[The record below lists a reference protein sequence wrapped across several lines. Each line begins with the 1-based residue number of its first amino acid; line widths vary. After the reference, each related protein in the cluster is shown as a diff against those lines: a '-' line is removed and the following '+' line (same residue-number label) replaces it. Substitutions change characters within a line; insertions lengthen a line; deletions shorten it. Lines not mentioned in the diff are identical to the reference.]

1 MRLEA
6 ADGLSL
12 TFERGGSARV
22 GWGHPDW
29 LGPVSVALAGQPL
42 AAAALEAFEGE
53 DDLGPYRGVALG
65 LGPDAPAIR
74 PSVRAYA
81 ARALLVFR
89 SEAVRELDG
98 LASGAF
104 DQPRL
109 AWPWLRPALRRPDGL
124 PPDARGF
131 GHQYTEFALPT
142 FSGAGLADFFLLPFR
157 PAVVE
162 PLWLTTAA
170 GACLMLAPLDAF
182 HEQVIAVPRGAE
194 GAVDGVRCGWHG
206 DLDRVPAGFASE
218 LALFAGPGPRRVL
231 EAWGAL
237 LRRRARTPERSRR
250 ADASVSHLSY
260 WTDNGGAYWYRSEPG
275 LDLPTTLE
283 RTLAGLRE
291 QRVPVRCV
299 ELDSWFYP
307 HEQSRPLNPGASDVP
322 PTGAMAWEPRAD
334 LLPEGVA
341 GLRRRL
347 GDAPLVLHGRHFASR
362 SPYWE
367 RHPAWR
373 DGERAHPAEPD
384 AFFDELL
391 AQAADWGAVQ
401 YEQDWLVESFLGVRG
416 LREAPG
422 RARAWQES
430 LDRAAASH
438 GLSLLWCMATPADF
452 MQTVTLSRVAAIRT
466 SGDYKYLVGSASLWT
481 WFLHGSALARALG
494 LLPFK
499 DVFLS
504 SREGDGRD
512 GDPAAEVEALL
523 SSLSAGPVAIGDRLG
538 RTDRALVLR
547 TCRDDGLLVKPDAPI
562 AALERCYRAH
572 AVLEAAPLL
581 GEAWSLHPAGRWIYL
596 AALHAHRGGAPLRFE
611 LALAELGEVAP
622 REPVLA
628 WSWRSGACERVDPGG
643 SLAYE
648 LAPGDWDYRVLCPLL
663 PGGIAVLGDPARYAT
678 AGDARLRAVRSTPE
692 GVAFDV
698 LGAPG
703 EAVEIAGWSERPV
716 RLARLRAG
724 EPHALLPPADG
735 SAAFERDG
743 GSGRWSL
750 RAAVPAR
757 GWLRVELA
765 GCEEAGA

>member
-1 MRLEA
+1 VRLEA
-6 ADGLSL
+6 ADGLAL
-12 TFERGGSARV
+12 ELDGGGARV
-22 GWGHPDW
+22 AWGHPDW
-29 LGPVSVALAGQPL
+29 LGPVALAVDADSVAPV
-42 AAAALEAFEGE
+42 ALEPFEGE
-53 DDLGPYRGVALG
+53 DDLGRYRGVALR
-65 LGPDAPAIR
+65 LGPAAPAIR
-74 PSVRAYA
+74 TSVRAYA
-81 ARALLVFR
+81 ARPLLVFR
-89 SEAVRELDG
+89 CEAAREIGG

-104 DQPRL
+104 DRPRI
-109 AWPWLRPALRRPDGL
+109 AWPWLRPLLRRPGGL
-124 PPDARGF
+124 PPGARGF

-142 FSGAGLADFFLLPFR
+142 FAGAALDDFFLLPFR

-162 PLWLTTAA
+162 PLFVTTAE

-182 HEQVIAVPRGAE
+182 HEQVIAVPRDAGRA
-194 GAVDGVRCGWHG
+194 ADGVRCGWHG

-231 EAWGAL
+231 DAWGAL

-250 ADASVSHLSY
+250 ADASLSHLSY

-275 LDLPTTLE
+275 LDLATTLE
-283 RTLAGLRE
+283 RTLGALRE
-291 QRVPVRCV
+291 ARVPVRCV

-334 LLPEGVA
+334 LLPEGVS

-347 GDAPLVLHGRHFASR
+347 GEAPLVLHGRHFASA

-391 AQAADWGAVQ
+391 GQAATWGAVQ
-401 YEQDWLVESFLGVRG
+401 YEQDWLVESFLTVRG

-422 RARAWQES
+422 RARAWHEA
-430 LDRAAASH
+430 LDRAAARH
-438 GLSLLWCMATPADF
+438 GLSLLWCMASPADF

-466 SGDYKYLVGSASLWT
+466 SGDYKYLVGNASLWT

-504 SREGDGRD
+504 SRDGDGRD

-523 SSLSAGPVAIGDRLG
+523 SALSAGPVAIGDRLG

-547 TCRDDGLLVKPDAPI
+547 TCREDGLLVKPDAPV

-572 AVLEAAPLL
+572 AVLEPAPLL

-596 AALHAHRGGAPLRFE
+596 VALHAHRGSEPLRFA
-611 LALAELGEVAP
+611 LALGELGELAP

-628 WSWRSGACERVDPGG
+628 WSWRSGACERIEPHGA
-643 SLAYE
+643 LQYQ
-648 LAPGDWDYRVLCPLL
+648 LAPGDWDYRILCPLM

-678 AGDARLRAVRSTPE
+678 AGDARLRAVRPTPD

-703 EAVEIAGWSERPV
+703 EEVEISGWSERP
-716 RLARLRAG
+716 LGPARLRAG
-724 EPHALLPPADG
+724 EPHPLLPDCDG
-735 SAAFERDG
+735 EAPLERDA
-743 GSGRWSL
+743 GSGRWRL
-750 RAAVPAR
+750 RLAIPAR
-757 GWLRVELA
+757 GWVRVELS
-765 GCEEAGA
+765 GCAARRG